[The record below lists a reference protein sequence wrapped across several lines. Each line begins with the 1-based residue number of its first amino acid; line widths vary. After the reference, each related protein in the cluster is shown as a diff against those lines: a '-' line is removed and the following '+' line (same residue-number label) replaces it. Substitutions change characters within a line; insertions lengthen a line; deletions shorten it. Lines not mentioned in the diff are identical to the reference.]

1 MKISWAY
8 ILKCTD
14 KSYYVGCTTNL
25 GNRLNE
31 HKNKKFTGYTSSRL
45 PVELVFS
52 QEFNHIND
60 AIKAE
65 RKIKKWSRKK
75 KEALISGDYGLLHK
89 LSECRND
96 THYKRFDSAQH
107 DKNTSSSLSKTEEI
121 NIKRHS
127 ERNRGR
133 EIL

>member
-1 MKISWAY
+1 VKRSWVY
-8 ILKCTD
+8 ILKCVD

-25 GNRLNE
+25 ENRLYE

-45 PVELVFS
+45 PVELVYS

-65 RKIKKWSRKK
+65 RQMKKWSRKK
-75 KEALISGDYGLLHK
+75 KEALINSEYALLHK

-96 THYKRFDSAQH
+96 THYKRFDSAQP
-107 DKNTSSSLSKTEEI
+107 DENTSSSLSKTEEI

-127 ERNRGR
+127 ERSR
-133 EIL
+133 ERELL